1 MPHPRFRRS
10 RFRHCHL
17 ITRGFGA
24 HGFVTVTSSPEVSAL
39 TVSSLPPHHGPP
51 LSRAGAAVSAATAPA
66 PRMPHPTP
74 QTHVPHLHPR
84 AARRRDGHT
93 SHVIGLALRGVRAR
107 ARRDGLVSVVLV
119 TAVLA
124 EPPRRSR
131 AAARR
136 RLDADAVR
144 DVVRGRTRCEVAC
157 GGGGETRGRRDVRR
171 RRGREAEA
179 HSGQRRGSRGWK
191 GGEGER
197 GVGTHPFRFCP
208 RRAPSCRCRRH
219 EPHALASKSRIR
231 RTRRCRACSRTV
243 GRAPP
248 CPHTSQGRATR
259 PHREAVS
266 PSARSAPRFRTQ
278 TCTPPSPSRACMGR
292 LGRARSAQ
300 TRRTRGSAR

>member
-10 RFRHCHL
+10 QFRHCHL

-157 GGGGETRGRRDVRR
+157 GGGG
-171 RRGREAEA
+171 
-179 HSGQRRGSRGWK
+179 
-191 GGEGER
+191 
-197 GVGTHPFRFCP
+197 
-208 RRAPSCRCRRH
+208 
-219 EPHALASKSRIR
+219 
-231 RTRRCRACSRTV
+231 
-243 GRAPP
+243 
-248 CPHTSQGRATR
+248 
-259 PHREAVS
+259 
-266 PSARSAPRFRTQ
+266 
-278 TCTPPSPSRACMGR
+278 
-292 LGRARSAQ
+292 
-300 TRRTRGSAR
+300 